1 MTIYKPLRL
10 FVAGSLILAALTAA
24 LNPLL
29 SDFYLTVFAAL
40 GWVGVWAGVLVC
52 LVWTDGEPQP
62 VATQLNVSHVR
73 VIDTRSHETI
83 P

>member
-1 MTIYKPLRL
+1 MTIYTPVRI

-29 SDFYLTVFAAL
+29 SDLYLTVFAAL

-52 LVWTDGEPQP
+52 LLWTDGEPPP
-62 VATQLNVSHVR
+62 VAAQLPRHVR
-73 VIDTRSHETI
+73 IIEADSHETVG
-83 P
+83 